1 MLYYSSFFPPF
12 FICSVCL
19 NFLQRIHI
27 ICVEKPKKPSRI
39 WQRSADRLLVGLIL
53 DLQLPSAM
61 LSALSICPCAWV
73 SEVQGNESVIVPSS
87 PGMLCSPS
95 PRALLHV
102 CFDIY
107 FFLPQECIQVS
118 PMLLELSL
126 DIWLGP
132 REAEKYIIP
141 VGAKPNVVLAWLW
154 VCCYWDRLESPLA
167 LGVAKRIPLML
178 ISQEA
183 GWWRILESAPLF
195 PSCLTLGNP
204 L

>member
-1 MLYYSSFFPPF
+1 MPRAYCWKENAYDTAECTWWYIMCMHKNIWKMFSEMLPILISRCSTIQVFPPF
-12 FICSVCL
+12 LYMFCMLEFPTMNTYYLHRETKETIQ
-19 NFLQRIHI
+19 N
-27 ICVEKPKKPSRI
+27 

-87 PGMLCSPS
+87 PGMLCSPL

-141 VGAKPNVVLAWLW
+141 
-154 VCCYWDRLESPLA
+154 A
-167 LGVAKRIPLML
+167 L
-178 ISQEA
+178 
-183 GWWRILESAPLF
+183 
-195 PSCLTLGNP
+195 
-204 L
+204 